1 MMQVTPIPA
10 STIMRRSRG
19 PEHRCSDPRSHVS
32 DKRHDCAC
40 PCLAQ
45 FRYPHPHRLLADR
58 SSRAR
63 DEYSAGSRY
72 GLRDR
77 DTARKVPSVIGE
89 RKRCFDVTSAGL
101 EHVPSHALKFPG
113 SEAGHRLVQPGMVRS
128 ALRATCCGTV
138 IDRLTVSI
146 HLKPRLARSAH
157 FEDAAP

>member
-1 MMQVTPIPA
+1 MTAHVRVSLNFVIRTRIACWLIDLVERVTN
-10 STIMRRSRG
+10 T
-19 PEHRCSDPRSHVS
+19 
-32 DKRHDCAC
+32 
-40 PCLAQ
+40 
-45 FRYPHPHRLLADR
+45 
-58 SSRAR
+58 
-63 DEYSAGSRY
+63 
-72 GLRDR
+72 LRDR

-146 HLKPRLARSAH
+146 SLKPRLARSAH

>member
-1 MMQVTPIPA
+1 MVLNIDTLTRGRMCRTKGVTL
-10 STIMRRSRG
+10 
-19 PEHRCSDPRSHVS
+19 HVRVS
-32 DKRHDCAC
+32 LSCAIRTRIAC
-40 PCLAQ
+40 
-45 FRYPHPHRLLADR
+45 RLIDLVER
-58 SSRAR
+58 VTNT
-63 DEYSAGSRY
+63 
-72 GLRDR
+72 LRDR

-113 SEAGHRLVQPGMVRS
+113 SEAGHRLVLPGMVRS

-146 HLKPRLARSAH
+146 NLKPRLARSAH

>member
-1 MMQVTPIPA
+1 MALNIDVLTLGPMCRTKGMTAHVRVSLNFVIRTRIACWLIDLVERVTN
-10 STIMRRSRG
+10 T
-19 PEHRCSDPRSHVS
+19 
-32 DKRHDCAC
+32 
-40 PCLAQ
+40 
-45 FRYPHPHRLLADR
+45 
-58 SSRAR
+58 
-63 DEYSAGSRY
+63 
-72 GLRDR
+72 LRDR

-138 IDRLTVSI
+138 IDRLAVSI
-146 HLKPRLARSAH
+146 NLKPRLARSAH